1 MNKQGNTTLK
11 VWLVLVV
18 VFVLGSVTGG
28 AVTGFYRSMSRP
40 DRNAPRDKMEKLR
53 RDLNLTDD
61 QVKSVSAILDET
73 KNEYKALRTELT
85 PRFEEPRQ
93 KARGKIRA
101 LLSAEQQQKFDAM
114 VAQVD
119 AQREGEQKKQR

>member
-1 MNKQGNTTLK
+1 
-11 VWLVLVV
+11 
-18 VFVLGSVTGG
+18 
-28 AVTGFYRSMSRP
+28 MSRP
-40 DRNAPRDKMEKLR
+40 DRNTPRDKMEKLR

-73 KNEYKALRTELT
+73 KNEYKALRTELK
-85 PRFEEPRQ
+85 PRFDEPRQ